1 MGQPTRHNAVAESEC
16 PVAVST
22 TSPPDRSFRV
32 VAPVIALCWLAVF
45 FDGMDVN
52 IYGATMPHLLADD
65 SLGFTPALAGTIGSW
80 TTFGMLIGALAAGT
94 LTDWLGRKPLVIAS
108 VVLFSAGSALC
119 ALASGAAMFGTG
131 RFLSGLGLGGLM
143 PIGLAI
149 VAEFAP
155 PRRVALTTGLM
166 MTSYHAGGIA
176 ATGIGLAVAPG
187 HGWRWVF
194 WAGVL
199 PALIAV
205 PLVLKWLPES
215 PGVLFA
221 RGRTQRAYAAADR
234 YRLER
239 PGAQQAPQAG
249 PKGRMAAITALF
261 APGTRWAT
269 PLLWIA
275 SFAGLLLVYGVSTW
289 LPELMRA
296 TGYSLSS
303 SVTFLMVIN
312 AGGIVG
318 MLIAGRTADRFG
330 PVKVSALW
338 FLLTAVGTFLLR
350 AQLPL
355 GAAYVVVFITGV
367 WLFSAQVMVYAAT
380 SRVYAPRE
388 RATGLGWVTGIGRTG
403 AVVGPAL
410 GGAVLA
416 GGDASLGFT
425 TFAVTAV
432 LGAVAVSLVPLF
444 VHDRRGLGTH
454 AAPALSP
461 DAAPGGAERA

>member
-1 MGQPTRHNAVAESEC
+1 MSAPA
-16 PVAVST
+16 
-22 TSPPDRSFRV
+22 SPPSRSFRA

-52 IYGATMPHLLADD
+52 IYGAVMPHLLDD
-65 SLGFTPALAGTIGSW
+65 PGLGFSPGTAGTVGSW

-94 LTDWLGRKPLVIAS
+94 LTDWLGRKPLVTGS
-108 VVLFSAGSALC
+108 VLLFSLGSALC
-119 ALASGAAMFGTG
+119 AVAPGAAVFGAG

-155 PRRVALTTGLM
+155 PRRAALATGLM
-166 MTSYHAGGIA
+166 MTSYHAGGMA
-176 ATGIGLAVAPG
+176 ATGIGLAVAPE

-199 PALIAV
+199 PAVVAV

-221 RGRTQRAYAAADR
+221 KGRAEQAYAIADR
-234 YRLER
+234 YGLDR
-239 PGAQQAPQAG
+239 PGATEAPQAG
-249 PKGRMAAITALF
+249 AKGRMAAIGALF
-261 APGTRWAT
+261 APGARWAT

-296 TGYSLSS
+296 SGYSLSS

-312 AGGIVG
+312 AGGILG
-318 MLIAGRTADRFG
+318 MLVAGRTADRFG
-330 PVKVSALW
+330 PVRVSAIW

-350 AQLPL
+350 AELPL
-355 GAAYVVVFITGV
+355 GVAYAVVFITGV

-380 SRVYAPRE
+380 ARVYAPGE
-388 RATGLGWVTGIGRTG
+388 RATGLGWVTGVGRTG
-403 AVVGPAL
+403 AVVGPWL
-410 GGAVLA
+410 GGAVIA
-416 GGDASLGFT
+416 GGDAGVGFT

-432 LGAVAVSLVPLF
+432 LGAAAITLVPLAGRA
-444 VHDRRGLGTH
+444 RRRPATGHRTALAG
-454 AAPALSP
+454 AA
-461 DAAPGGAERA
+461 D

>member
-1 MGQPTRHNAVAESEC
+1 MA
-16 PVAVST
+16 ST
-22 TSPPDRSFRV
+22 PSPPERSFRSV
-32 VAPVIALCWLAVF
+32 GVVIALCWLAVF

-52 IYGATMPHLLADD
+52 IYGATMPHLLADE
-65 SLGFTPALAGTIGSW
+65 SLGFSTALAGTIGSW

-94 LTDWLGRKPLVIAS
+94 LTDWLGRKPLVTAS
-108 VVLFSAGSALC
+108 VVLFSLGSAVC
-119 ALASGAAMFGTG
+119 ALAPGAAVFGTG
-131 RFLSGLGLGGLM
+131 RFVSGLGLGGLM

-155 PRRVALTTGLM
+155 PRRAALATGLM
-166 MTSYHAGGIA
+166 MTAYHAGGMA
-176 ATGIGLAVAPG
+176 ATGIGLAVAPE

-199 PALIAV
+199 PAVIAV

-221 RGRTQRAYAAADR
+221 KGRTQEAYAVADR
-234 YRLER
+234 HGLSR
-239 PGAQQAPQAG
+239 PGVTEAPEAG
-249 PKGRMAAITALF
+249 AKGRLSAIRALF

-269 PLLWIA
+269 PLLWVA

-296 TGYSLSS
+296 SGYSLSS

-338 FLLTAVGTFLLR
+338 FVLTACGTFLLR
-350 AQLPL
+350 TEMPL
-355 GAAYVVVFITGV
+355 GAAYTVVFLTGI

-380 SRVYAPRE
+380 SRVYAPSE

-403 AVVGPAL
+403 AVVGPTV
-410 GGAVLA
+410 GGVVLA
-416 GGDASLGFT
+416 GGNAGLGFT
-425 TFAVTAV
+425 TFALTAV
-432 LGAVAVSLVPLF
+432 LGAAAISLVPLMTAGP
-444 VHDRRGLGTH
+444 RRTTT
-454 AAPALSP
+454 PAVLTAG
-461 DAAPGGAERA
+461 DGASRP